1 MSKPDD
7 SMNDWESQR
16 KKIIGLGEHSL
27 QKSYY
32 PELQRRLA
40 EMERF
45 RALLDQ
51 ANDAIFLLRV
61 PSGDIVDTNRFALDQ
76 LGYTLAAIRNLSLA
90 ELVPPSAWRQIETFF
105 GDGAS
110 VGGDG
115 ETFLTQLHRQ
125 DESAFPVEITMRLVA
140 FDEIVYAIAVARD
153 ISERLQ
159 AEQELSKAEE
169 DWKNIFQAIG
179 HPAMILDANF
189 HILSVNQATLKATGK
204 SEDELRGRH
213 CHTLFHCLDHPPEA
227 CPAKSLIEGDQIQTE
242 EMVMEALGRVFLV
255 SCTPV
260 FDPDGKL
267 DKIIHIA
274 TDINDRIEAEQA
286 LRESEQRLNLA
297 LQGTK
302 AGLWDWYV
310 QTDELI
316 INQRWADMIGYSLE
330 ALTPITGSDWRQL
343 CHPNDLDRS
352 DQILE
357 QHFNGERDF
366 YQVELRMKHQDGDW
380 IWVMDRGR
388 VVEWDRD
395 GNPVRMVGTQ
405 VDITDR
411 KEMEKELR
419 QNRDFLQGVFNSIQD
434 GISVLNTD
442 LTIRYTNP
450 VMEKWYPK
458 SVPLIGKKCHHC
470 YQNRDEPCD
479 PCPTL
484 RSLETGMTEV
494 DVVPGLPGSAVE
506 WIELYSYP
514 LRDSQT
520 GEITGVIEFVR
531 DITERVH
538 AEQELSLYRL
548 HLEDLVE
555 QRTTQ
560 LERSN
565 RDLEMFAYSV
575 SHDLRAPLRHI
586 EGFARILEEKI
597 GSQDEAIQRYFG
609 KIYQASERMKNLI
622 GDLLTYSRLGRR
634 QLNLIEVSL
643 DEIVQ
648 EMIAQYRLDLDDRH
662 VEWKVGP
669 LGLVEADPDM
679 LTIVFDNLIANA
691 IKFTRPRD
699 VAIIDIGAEPKDDSV
714 EIYVKDNGV
723 GFDMNY
729 AHKLFGVFQR
739 LHNEDEFPGTGIGLA
754 NVKRIIQNHGGKVR
768 AEGEVDHGAIFF
780 ITLPRTRKGRQ

>member
-61 PSGDIVDTNRFALDQ
+61 PSGEIVDANQSACKQ
-76 LGYTLAAIRNLSLA
+76 LGYTLDAIQNSSIA
-90 ELVPPSAWRQIETFF
+90 NLVPPNAWRQIETFF
-105 GDGAS
+105 GDGQS
-110 VGGDG
+110 LGGDG
-115 ETFLTQLHRQ
+115 DMFVTRLRRP
-125 DESAFPVEITMRLVA
+125 DGSAFPVEITMRLVA
-140 FDEIVYAIAVARD
+140 FDETDYAIAVARD

-159 AEQELSKAEE
+159 AEQELSQAEE
-169 DWKNIFQAIG
+169 DWENIFQAIG
-179 HPAMILDANF
+179 HPAMILDPDF
-189 HILSVNQATLKATGK
+189 RILAVNQATLKAAGQ
-204 SEDELRGRH
+204 SEDELLGKH

-242 EMVMEALGRVFLV
+242 EMVMEALGRIFLV

-260 FDPDGKL
+260 FDHDGRL

-274 TDINDRIEAEQA
+274 TDINDRIEAEEA

-302 AGLWDWYV
+302 AGLWDWYL
-310 QTDELI
+310 QTDKLI
-316 INQRWADMIGYSLE
+316 INRRWADILGYSLE

-343 CHPNDLDRS
+343 CHPDDLDKS
-352 DQILE
+352 DEILD

-366 YQVELRMKHQDGDW
+366 YQVELRMQHKDGYW
-380 IWVMDRGR
+380 IWVVDRGR
-388 VVEWDRD
+388 VVEWDQD

-405 VDITDR
+405 VDVTDR
-411 KEMEKELR
+411 KEMERELR

-450 VMEKWYPK
+450 VMEQWYPG
-458 SVPLIGKKCHHC
+458 SVPLVGKKCFQC

-479 PCPTL
+479 TCPTL
-484 RSLETGMTEV
+484 KSLETGKTEV
-494 DVVPGLPGSAVE
+494 DVMPGLPGSPVD

-520 GEITGVIEFVR
+520 GEITGVIEVAR
-531 DITERVH
+531 DITERIH

-555 QRTTQ
+555 ERTTQ

-586 EGFARILEEKI
+586 EGFTRILEEKVGI
-597 GSQDEAIQRYFG
+597 QDEAAQRYFG

-634 QLNLIEVSL
+634 QLNLVDVSL

-648 EMIAQYRLDLDDRH
+648 EMIAQYRVDLGDRL

-669 LGLVEADPDM
+669 LGVVEADPDM
-679 LTIVFDNLIANA
+679 LRIVFDNLIANA

-699 VAIIDIGAEPKDDSV
+699 VAVIEIGAEQKGNSL

-723 GFDMNY
+723 GFDMAY
-729 AHKLFGVFQR
+729 VQKLFGVFQR

-754 NVKRIIQNHGGKVR
+754 NVKRIIQNHGGEVHAK
-768 AEGEVDHGAIFF
+768 GEVDHGAIFY
-780 ITLPRTRKGRQ
+780 ITLPRTRKERQ